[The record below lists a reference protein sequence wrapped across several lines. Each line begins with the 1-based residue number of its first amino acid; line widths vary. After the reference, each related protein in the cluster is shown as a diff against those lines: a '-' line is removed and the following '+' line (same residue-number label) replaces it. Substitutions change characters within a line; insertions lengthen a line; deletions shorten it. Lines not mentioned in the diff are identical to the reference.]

1 MSDEGQREPSRREAF
16 TTQTQLLS
24 GDDVSRVLR
33 RMAHEVLE
41 RHGDLGP
48 LVIIGLQSGG
58 VPFARR
64 LRDVLAEIAGDA
76 VDYGTLEVAFFRDDL
91 DRRPVHDASVT
102 AIPVDLADRVVVL
115 VDDVLYTGRTIRAAL
130 SALSEWG
137 RPRSVELAVIVD
149 RGHRQLPIRPD
160 YVGKNLPTSLREAVV
175 ATLDGVWIG
184 TQESS

>member
-1 MSDEGQREPSRREAF
+1 MTDEGQRGPSRRGVF
-16 TTQTQLLS
+16 TARTQLLS
-24 GDDVSRVLR
+24 GADVSRVLR

-41 RHGDLGP
+41 RHGDIGP
-48 LVIIGLQSGG
+48 VVIIGLQSGG
-58 VPFARR
+58 VPFAQR
-64 LRDVLAEIAGDA
+64 LREVLAEIAGDA
-76 VDYGTLEVAFFRDDL
+76 VDFGTLDVSYYRDDL
-91 DRRPVHDASVT
+91 ERRPVHDASVT
-102 AIPVDLADRVVVL
+102 AIPVDLAERVVVL

-175 ATLDGVWIG
+175 ANLDGVWIG
-184 TQESS
+184 TEEFS